1 MNYLITGASG
11 GIGRAVAEALDA
23 QGHRLALHYQ
33 QNLPP
38 DIGCRLCADLGEADS
53 GAWLVA
59 SALDAL
65 GSLDGLVLC
74 HGVAL
79 QRLAQDTDEA
89 DWGRL
94 FNINVTSMQR
104 ILRTALPHL
113 IARQAG
119 SIVLLSSMWGI
130 TGASCESAYS
140 ATKGALIALTK
151 SLAKELGPSHIRV
164 NCVAPGLIDTPM
176 NANLSAEELSAIAA
190 ETPLGRIGTPQDV
203 ANGVAFLLS
212 EQAGFIT
219 GQTLTIDGGLTV

>member
-11 GIGRAVAEALDA
+11 GIGCAVAEMLDG
-23 QGHRLALHYQ
+23 QGHRLALQYH
-33 QNLPP
+33 QNQPP
-38 DIGCRLCADLGEADS
+38 NIGFRLCADLCETDS
-53 GAWLVA
+53 GTWLVEA
-59 SALDAL
+59 AIDAL

-79 QRLAQDTDEA
+79 QKLVQETSEA
-89 DWGRL
+89 DWDNL
-94 FNINVTSMQR
+94 FRVNVTSMQR
-104 ILRTALPHL
+104 ILRAAVPHL
-113 IARQAG
+113 IARQTG

-130 TGASCESAYS
+130 CGASCESAYS

-176 NANLSAEELSAIAA
+176 NANLSQQDVAAIAA
-190 ETPLGRIGTPQDV
+190 DIPLGRVGTPQDV
-203 ANGVAFLLS
+203 ASGVSFLLS
-212 EQAGFIT
+212 EQASFIT